1 MAFKRGVKMK
11 INTNLSSLIVQS
23 SLKTSTNGLNQAIE
37 RMTTGFK
44 INHAKDNAANY
55 SISTKLSSK
64 ISGYQIAEDNALMG
78 LDMVQTAS
86 SSLET
91 MSNLTSRL
99 RSLATQAQNGT
110 YGYKSIDAINSEAR
124 SIVQDLNRIKQ
135 TTEYNGINLLSSSG
149 ESVASSGQFIEEII
163 RRDTSG
169 MTTLASV
176 DETTSLTSG
185 TYSISTAD
193 ELSKLAAMTN
203 NGLIGE
209 NTEFV
214 LANDI
219 DLSAYST
226 GEGWTP
232 IGIYDVI
239 NGSTTYFRATF
250 DGNGFVISNL
260 YINRLNDY
268 DQGLFGR
275 VDGAEIKNIG
285 LENVDVTGMDYV
297 GGLIGLSD
305 GLTITN
311 SCVTGSISGEFSQV
325 GGLVGYNGNA
335 EITILN
341 SCVTGRVTG
350 DEFVGGLIGSAY
362 AGVSITN
369 SYTTGSVS
377 GNGRYVAGLVGEHY
391 GIDKLTITNSYAA
404 GSMKGYCYVG
414 GLVGGS
420 SELTITNSY
429 ATGSVTG
436 NDFCIGGLVG
446 QGYGSITNSYATGS
460 VTGNSDVGG
469 LMGYSDGVVLDN
481 AYYTDTTG
489 QTNGIGAGILDSGT
503 AQLVT
508 MDGLHE
514 LISQGILL
522 DYRAKT
528 VDKSSSKTYSLQIG
542 INSDSSSQ
550 ISFELS
556 GIDISALDGLVL
568 EEANAL
574 SIIDEVLKSI
584 NAEQTKLGALENR
597 LESALEQI
605 GVAYDN
611 LVSTQSTIRDA
622 DIAEE
627 SSAYIRNQILQQAA
641 ATLMST
647 ANQTPAIALQL
658 L

>member
-1 MAFKRGVKMK
+1 MK
-11 INTNLSSLIVQS
+11 INTNLSSIIVQS

-64 ISGYQIAEDNALMG
+64 ISGYQIAEDKALMG
-78 LDMVQTAS
+78 LDLVQTAS

-124 SIVQDLNRIKQ
+124 SIVQELNRIKQ

-185 TYSISTAD
+185 TYSISSAE
-193 ELSKLAAMTN
+193 ELAKLAAMTD

-219 DLSAYST
+219 DLSVYST

-232 IGIYDVI
+232 IG
-239 NGSTTYFRATF
+239 SPSKKFTATF
-250 DGNGFVISNL
+250 DGNGHVVSNL
-260 YINRLNDY
+260 YIYRPNDNN
-268 DQGLFGR
+268 QGLFGWASNA
-275 VDGAEIKNIG
+275 DIKNVG
-285 LENVDVTGMDYV
+285 LENVDVTGDC
-297 GGLIGLSD
+297 
-305 GLTITN
+305 N
-311 SCVTGSISGEFSQV
+311 V
-325 GGLVGYNGNA
+325 GGLVGNGS
-335 EITILN
+335 N
-341 SCVTGRVTG
+341 SIISNCYATG
-350 DEFVGGLIGSAY
+350 DVVGGGW
-362 AGVSITN
+362 
-369 SYTTGSVS
+369 
-377 GNGRYVAGLVGEHY
+377 
-391 GIDKLTITNSYAA
+391 
-404 GSMKGYCYVG
+404 VG
-414 GLVGGS
+414 GLVGEGS
-420 SELTITNSY
+420 SSTISNCY

-436 NDFCIGGLVG
+436 TRTYSNVGGLVG
-446 QGYGSITNSYATGS
+446 YGQNRIIISSSYSTGS
-460 VTGNSDVGG
+460 VTGNNNVGG
-469 LMGYSDGVVLDN
+469 LLGWSNYGTINNSYSTGTVTGNANVGGLLGYGGVTLDN

-489 QTNGIGAGILDSGT
+489 QTNGIGSGTPSSGT

-514 LISQGILL
+514 LISQGILP
-522 DYRAKT
+522 DYKSKT
-528 VDKSSSKTYSLQIG
+528 VDKGSSKTYSLQIG

-556 GIDISALDGLVL
+556 GIDISALDGLDL

-574 SIIDEVLKSI
+574 STIDEVLKSI

-605 GVAYDN
+605 GVSYDN

-641 ATLMST
+641 ATLMTT

>member
-1 MAFKRGVKMK
+1 MK
-11 INTNLSSLIVQS
+11 INTNLSSIIVQS

-78 LDMVQTAS
+78 LDLVQTAS

-124 SIVQDLNRIKQ
+124 SIVQELNRIKQ

-185 TYSISTAD
+185 TYSISTAE
-193 ELSKLAAMTN
+193 ELAKLATMTN
-203 NGLIGE
+203 NGLIGA

-214 LANDI
+214 LVNDI

-232 IGIYDVI
+232 IGTP
-239 NGSTTYFRATF
+239 SKKFTATF
-250 DGNGFVISNL
+250 DGNGHLVSNL
-260 YINRLNDY
+260 YIYRSNDNN
-268 DQGLFGR
+268 QGLFGWLLSA
-275 VDGAEIKNIG
+275 DIKNVG
-285 LENVDVTGMDYV
+285 LENVDVTGYC
-297 GGLIGLSD
+297 
-305 GLTITN
+305 N
-311 SCVTGSISGEFSQV
+311 V
-325 GGLVGYNGNA
+325 GGLVGNGS
-335 EITILN
+335 N
-341 SCVTGRVTG
+341 SFISNCYATG
-350 DEFVGGLIGSAY
+350 DVVGGGW
-362 AGVSITN
+362 
-369 SYTTGSVS
+369 
-377 GNGRYVAGLVGEHY
+377 
-391 GIDKLTITNSYAA
+391 
-404 GSMKGYCYVG
+404 VG
-414 GLVGGS
+414 GLVGEGS
-420 SELTITNSY
+420 SSTISNCY

-436 NDFCIGGLVG
+436 TMTNSYVGGLVG
-446 QGYGSITNSYATGS
+446 YGQNRIIISNSYSTSS
-460 VTGNSDVGG
+460 VTGNKNVGG
-469 LMGYSDGVVLDN
+469 LLGWSSNYGTINNSYSTGTVTGNANVGGLLGYGGVTLDN
-481 AYYTDTTG
+481 AYYTDTTS
-489 QTNGIGAGILDSGT
+489 QTNGIGSGTPSSGT

-514 LISQGILL
+514 LISQGILP
-522 DYRAKT
+522 DYKSKT
-528 VDKSSSKTYSLQIG
+528 VDKGSSKTYSLQIG

-556 GIDISALDGLVL
+556 GIDISVLDSLDL
-568 EEANAL
+568 TDINSL
-574 SIIDEVLKSI
+574 STIDNVLKNI
-584 NAEQTKLGALENR
+584 NEQQTKLGAVENR

-605 GVAYDN
+605 GVSYDN

-641 ATLMST
+641 ATLMTT

>member
-1 MAFKRGVKMK
+1 MK
-11 INTNLSSLIVQS
+11 INTNLSSIIVQS

-78 LDMVQTAS
+78 LDLVQTAS

-110 YGYKSIDAINSEAR
+110 YGYKSIDVINSEAR
-124 SIVQDLNRIKQ
+124 SIVQELNRIKQ

-185 TYSISTAD
+185 TYSISTAE
-193 ELSKLAAMTN
+193 ELAKLATMTN
-203 NGLIGE
+203 NGLIGA

-214 LANDI
+214 LVNDI

-232 IGIYDVI
+232 IGTP
-239 NGSTTYFRATF
+239 SKKFTATF
-250 DGNGFVISNL
+250 DGNGHLVSNL
-260 YINRLNDY
+260 YIYRPNDNN
-268 DQGLFGR
+268 QGLFGWLLSA
-275 VDGAEIKNIG
+275 DIKNVG
-285 LENVDVTGMDYV
+285 LENVDVTGYC
-297 GGLIGLSD
+297 
-305 GLTITN
+305 N
-311 SCVTGSISGEFSQV
+311 V
-325 GGLVGYNGNA
+325 GGLVGNGS
-335 EITILN
+335 N
-341 SCVTGRVTG
+341 SFISNCYATG
-350 DEFVGGLIGSAY
+350 DVVGGGW
-362 AGVSITN
+362 
-369 SYTTGSVS
+369 
-377 GNGRYVAGLVGEHY
+377 
-391 GIDKLTITNSYAA
+391 
-404 GSMKGYCYVG
+404 VG
-414 GLVGGS
+414 GLVGEGS
-420 SELTITNSY
+420 SSTISNCY

-436 NDFCIGGLVG
+436 TMTNSYVGGLVG
-446 QGYGSITNSYATGS
+446 YGQNRIIISNSYSTSS
-460 VTGNSDVGG
+460 VTGNKNVGG
-469 LMGYSDGVVLDN
+469 LLGWSSNYGTINNSYSTGTVTGNANVGGLLGYGGVPLDN

-489 QTNGIGAGILDSGT
+489 QTNGIGSGTPSSGT

-514 LISQGILL
+514 LISQGILP
-522 DYRAKT
+522 DYKSKT
-528 VDKSSSKTYSLQIG
+528 VDKGSSKTYSLQIG

-556 GIDISALDGLVL
+556 GIDISVLDSLDL
-568 EEANAL
+568 TDINSL
-574 SIIDEVLKSI
+574 STIDNVLKNI
-584 NAEQTKLGALENR
+584 NEQQTKLGAVENR

-641 ATLMST
+641 ATLMTT

>member
-1 MAFKRGVKMK
+1 MK
-11 INTNLSSLIVQS
+11 INTNLSSIIVQS

-78 LDMVQTAS
+78 LNLVQTAS

-110 YGYKSIDAINSEAR
+110 YGYKSIDVINSEAR
-124 SIVQDLNRIKQ
+124 SIVQELNRIKQ

-185 TYSISTAD
+185 TYSISSAE
-193 ELSKLAAMTN
+193 ELAKLAAMTD

-219 DLSAYST
+219 DLSVYST

-232 IGIYDVI
+232 IG
-239 NGSTTYFRATF
+239 SPSKKFTATF
-250 DGNGFVISNL
+250 DGNGHVVSNL
-260 YINRLNDY
+260 YIYRPNDNN
-268 DQGLFGR
+268 QGLFGWASNA
-275 VDGAEIKNIG
+275 DIKNVG
-285 LENVDVTGMDYV
+285 LENVDVTGDC
-297 GGLIGLSD
+297 
-305 GLTITN
+305 N
-311 SCVTGSISGEFSQV
+311 V
-325 GGLVGYNGNA
+325 GGLVGNGS
-335 EITILN
+335 N
-341 SCVTGRVTG
+341 SIISNCYATG
-350 DEFVGGLIGSAY
+350 DVVGGGW
-362 AGVSITN
+362 
-369 SYTTGSVS
+369 
-377 GNGRYVAGLVGEHY
+377 
-391 GIDKLTITNSYAA
+391 
-404 GSMKGYCYVG
+404 VG
-414 GLVGGS
+414 GLVGEGS
-420 SELTITNSY
+420 SSTISNCY

-436 NDFCIGGLVG
+436 TRTYSNVGGLVG
-446 QGYGSITNSYATGS
+446 YGQNRIIISSSYSTGS
-460 VTGNSDVGG
+460 VTGNNNVGG
-469 LMGYSDGVVLDN
+469 LLGWSNYGTINNSYSTGTVTGNANVGGLLGYGGVTLDN

-489 QTNGIGAGILDSGT
+489 QTNGIGSGTPSSGT

-514 LISQGILL
+514 LISQGILP
-522 DYRAKT
+522 DYKSKT
-528 VDKSSSKTYSLQIG
+528 VDKGSSKTYSLQIG

-556 GIDISALDGLVL
+556 GIDISALDGLDL

-574 SIIDEVLKSI
+574 STIDEVLKSI

-605 GVAYDN
+605 GVSYDN

-641 ATLMST
+641 ATLMTT

>member
-1 MAFKRGVKMK
+1 MK
-11 INTNLSSLIVQS
+11 INTNLSSIIVQS

-78 LDMVQTAS
+78 LDLVQTAS

-124 SIVQDLNRIKQ
+124 SIVQELNRIKQ

-185 TYSISTAD
+185 TYSISSAE
-193 ELSKLAAMTN
+193 ELAKLAAMTD

-219 DLSAYST
+219 DLSVYST

-232 IGIYDVI
+232 IG
-239 NGSTTYFRATF
+239 SPSKKFTATF
-250 DGNGFVISNL
+250 DGNGHVVSNL
-260 YINRLNDY
+260 YIYRPNDNN
-268 DQGLFGR
+268 QGLFEWASNA
-275 VDGAEIKNIG
+275 DIKNVG
-285 LENVDVTGMDYV
+285 LENVDVTGDC
-297 GGLIGLSD
+297 
-305 GLTITN
+305 N
-311 SCVTGSISGEFSQV
+311 V
-325 GGLVGYNGNA
+325 GGLVGNGS
-335 EITILN
+335 N
-341 SCVTGRVTG
+341 SIISNCYATG
-350 DEFVGGLIGSAY
+350 DVVGGGW
-362 AGVSITN
+362 
-369 SYTTGSVS
+369 
-377 GNGRYVAGLVGEHY
+377 
-391 GIDKLTITNSYAA
+391 
-404 GSMKGYCYVG
+404 VG
-414 GLVGGS
+414 GLVGEGS
-420 SELTITNSY
+420 SSTISNCY

-436 NDFCIGGLVG
+436 TRTYSNVGGLVG
-446 QGYGSITNSYATGS
+446 YGQNRIIISSSYSTGS
-460 VTGNSDVGG
+460 VTGNNNVGG
-469 LMGYSDGVVLDN
+469 LLGWSNYGTINNSYSTGTVTGNANVGGLLGYGGVTLDN

-489 QTNGIGAGILDSGT
+489 QTNGIGSGTPSSGT

-514 LISQGILL
+514 LISQGILP
-522 DYRAKT
+522 D
-528 VDKSSSKTYSLQIG
+528 
-542 INSDSSSQ
+542 
-550 ISFELS
+550 
-556 GIDISALDGLVL
+556 
-568 EEANAL
+568 
-574 SIIDEVLKSI
+574 
-584 NAEQTKLGALENR
+584 
-597 LESALEQI
+597 
-605 GVAYDN
+605 
-611 LVSTQSTIRDA
+611 
-622 DIAEE
+622 
-627 SSAYIRNQILQQAA
+627 
-641 ATLMST
+641 
-647 ANQTPAIALQL
+647 
-658 L
+658 

>member
-1 MAFKRGVKMK
+1 MK
-11 INTNLSSLIVQS
+11 INTNLSSIIVQS

-78 LDMVQTAS
+78 LDLVQTAS

-124 SIVQDLNRIKQ
+124 SIVQELNRIKQ

-185 TYSISTAD
+185 TYSISSAE
-193 ELSKLAAMTN
+193 ELAKLAAMTD

-219 DLSAYST
+219 DLSVYST

-232 IGIYDVI
+232 IG
-239 NGSTTYFRATF
+239 SPSKKFTATF
-250 DGNGFVISNL
+250 DGNGHVVSNL
-260 YINRLNDY
+260 YIYRPNDNN
-268 DQGLFGR
+268 QGLFGWAINA
-275 VDGAEIKNIG
+275 DIKNVG
-285 LENVDVTGMDYV
+285 LENVDVTGDC
-297 GGLIGLSD
+297 
-305 GLTITN
+305 N
-311 SCVTGSISGEFSQV
+311 V
-325 GGLVGYNGNA
+325 GGLVGNGS
-335 EITILN
+335 N
-341 SCVTGRVTG
+341 SIISNCYATG
-350 DEFVGGLIGSAY
+350 DVVGGGW
-362 AGVSITN
+362 
-369 SYTTGSVS
+369 
-377 GNGRYVAGLVGEHY
+377 
-391 GIDKLTITNSYAA
+391 
-404 GSMKGYCYVG
+404 VG
-414 GLVGGS
+414 GLVGEGS
-420 SELTITNSY
+420 SSTISNCY

-436 NDFCIGGLVG
+436 TRTYSNVGGLVG
-446 QGYGSITNSYATGS
+446 YGQNRIIISSSYSTGS
-460 VTGNSDVGG
+460 VTGNNNVGG
-469 LMGYSDGVVLDN
+469 LLGWSNYGTINNSYSTGTVTGNANVGGLLGYGGVTLDN

-489 QTNGIGAGILDSGT
+489 QTNGIGSGTPSSGT

-514 LISQGILL
+514 LISQGILP
-522 DYRAKT
+522 DYKSKT
-528 VDKSSSKTYSLQIG
+528 VDKGSSKTYSLQIG

-556 GIDISALDGLVL
+556 GIDISALDGLDL

-574 SIIDEVLKSI
+574 STIDEVLKSI

-605 GVAYDN
+605 GVSYDN

-641 ATLMST
+641 ATLMTT

>member
-1 MAFKRGVKMK
+1 MK
-11 INTNLSSLIVQS
+11 INTNLSSIIVQS

-78 LDMVQTAS
+78 LDLVQTAS

-124 SIVQDLNRIKQ
+124 SIVQELNRIKQ

-185 TYSISTAD
+185 TYSISSAE
-193 ELSKLAAMTN
+193 ELAKLAAMTD

-219 DLSAYST
+219 DLSVYST

-232 IGIYDVI
+232 IG
-239 NGSTTYFRATF
+239 SPSKKFTATF
-250 DGNGFVISNL
+250 DGNGHVVSNL
-260 YINRLNDY
+260 YIYRPNDNN
-268 DQGLFGR
+268 QGLFGWASNA
-275 VDGAEIKNIG
+275 DIKNVG
-285 LENVDVTGMDYV
+285 LENVDVV
-297 GGLIGLSD
+297 GGGW
-305 GLTITN
+305 
-311 SCVTGSISGEFSQV
+311 V
-325 GGLVGYNGNA
+325 GGLVG
-335 EITILN
+335 E
-341 SCVTGRVTG
+341 
-350 DEFVGGLIGSAY
+350 
-362 AGVSITN
+362 
-369 SYTTGSVS
+369 
-377 GNGRYVAGLVGEHY
+377 
-391 GIDKLTITNSYAA
+391 
-404 GSMKGYCYVG
+404 
-414 GLVGGS
+414 GS
-420 SELTITNSY
+420 SSTISNCY

-436 NDFCIGGLVG
+436 TRTYSYVGGLVG
-446 QGYGSITNSYATGS
+446 YGQNRIIISSSYSTGS
-460 VTGNSDVGG
+460 VTGNNNVGG
-469 LMGYSDGVVLDN
+469 LLGWSNYGTINNSYSTGTVTGNANVGGLLGYGGVTLDN

-489 QTNGIGAGILDSGT
+489 QTNGIGSGTPSSGT

-514 LISQGILL
+514 LISQGILP
-522 DYRAKT
+522 DYKSKT
-528 VDKSSSKTYSLQIG
+528 VDKGSSKTYSLQIG

-556 GIDISALDGLVL
+556 GIDISALDGLDL

-574 SIIDEVLKSI
+574 STIDEVLKSI

-605 GVAYDN
+605 GVSYDN

-641 ATLMST
+641 ATLMTT

>member
-1 MAFKRGVKMK
+1 MK
-11 INTNLSSLIVQS
+11 INTNLSSIIVQS

-78 LDMVQTAS
+78 LDLVQTAS

-124 SIVQDLNRIKQ
+124 SIVQELNRIKQ

-185 TYSISTAD
+185 TYSISSAE
-193 ELSKLAAMTN
+193 ELAKLAAMTD

-219 DLSAYST
+219 DLSVYST

-232 IGIYDVI
+232 IG
-239 NGSTTYFRATF
+239 SPSKKFTATF
-250 DGNGFVISNL
+250 DGNGHVVSNL
-260 YINRLNDY
+260 YIYRPNDNN
-268 DQGLFGR
+268 QGLFGWASNA
-275 VDGAEIKNIG
+275 DIKNVG
-285 LENVDVTGMDYV
+285 LENVDVTGDC
-297 GGLIGLSD
+297 
-305 GLTITN
+305 N
-311 SCVTGSISGEFSQV
+311 V
-325 GGLVGYNGNA
+325 GGLVGNGS
-335 EITILN
+335 N
-341 SCVTGRVTG
+341 SIISNCYATG
-350 DEFVGGLIGSAY
+350 DVVGGGW
-362 AGVSITN
+362 
-369 SYTTGSVS
+369 
-377 GNGRYVAGLVGEHY
+377 
-391 GIDKLTITNSYAA
+391 
-404 GSMKGYCYVG
+404 VG
-414 GLVGGS
+414 GLVGEGS
-420 SELTITNSY
+420 SSTISNCY

-436 NDFCIGGLVG
+436 TRTYSYVGGLVG
-446 QGYGSITNSYATGS
+446 YGQNRIIISSSYSTGS
-460 VTGNSDVGG
+460 VTGNNNVGG
-469 LMGYSDGVVLDN
+469 LLGWSNYGTINNSYSTGTVTGNAHVGGLLGYGGVTLDN

-489 QTNGIGAGILDSGT
+489 QTNGIGSGTPSSGT

-514 LISQGILL
+514 LISQGILP
-522 DYRAKT
+522 DYKSKT
-528 VDKSSSKTYSLQIG
+528 VDKGSSKTYSLQIG

-556 GIDISALDGLVL
+556 GIDISALDGLDL

-574 SIIDEVLKSI
+574 STIDEVLKSI

-605 GVAYDN
+605 GVSYDN

-641 ATLMST
+641 ATLMTT

>member
-1 MAFKRGVKMK
+1 M
-11 INTNLSSLIVQS
+11 
-23 SLKTSTNGLNQAIE
+23 
-37 RMTTGFK
+37 
-44 INHAKDNAANY
+44 
-55 SISTKLSSK
+55 
-64 ISGYQIAEDNALMG
+64 
-78 LDMVQTAS
+78 
-86 SSLET
+86 
-91 MSNLTSRL
+91 
-99 RSLATQAQNGT
+99 
-110 YGYKSIDAINSEAR
+110 
-124 SIVQDLNRIKQ
+124 NRIKQ

-149 ESVASSGQFIEEII
+149 ESVASSGQFIEEIT

-176 DETTSLTSG
+176 DESISLTSG
-185 TYSISTAD
+185 THSISTAD
-193 ELSKLAAMTN
+193 ELSKLATMTN

-232 IGIYDVI
+232 IG
-239 NGSTTYFRATF
+239 SPSKSFTATF
-250 DGNGFVISNL
+250 DGNGHVISKL
-260 YINRLNDY
+260 YINRPSSGSAL
-268 DQGLFGR
+268 GLFGQ
-275 VDGAEIKNIG
+275 VDSAEIKNIG
-285 LENVDVTGMDYV
+285 LENVSVTGRELFI
-297 GGLIGLSD
+297 GGLLGL
-305 GLTITN
+305 GLNDTMITN
-311 SCVTGSISGEFSQV
+311 CYVTGSV
-325 GGLVGYNGNA
+325 NGG
-335 EITILN
+335 
-341 SCVTGRVTG
+341 
-350 DEFVGGLIGSAY
+350 
-362 AGVSITN
+362 
-369 SYTTGSVS
+369 SYT
-377 GNGRYVAGLVGEHY
+377 
-391 GIDKLTITNSYAA
+391 
-404 GSMKGYCYVG
+404 G
-414 GLVGGS
+414 GMAGGS
-420 SELTITNSY
+420 DGTIINSY
-429 ATGSVTG
+429 ATGSVIG
-436 NDFCIGGLVG
+436 SSYVGGLLGLGVK
-446 QGYGSITNSYATGS
+446 GSVINSYATGR
-460 VTGNSDVGG
+460 VTGNDDVGG
-469 LMGYSDGVVLDN
+469 LLGFATGTTLDN

-489 QTNGIGAGILDSGT
+489 QTNGLGLGVHYGT

-528 VDKSSSKTYSLQIG
+528 EDKSSSKAYILQIG

-556 GIDISALDGLVL
+556 GIDISALDGLDL

-574 SIIDEVLKSI
+574 STIDEVLKSI

-605 GVAYDN
+605 GVSYDN

-627 SSAYIRNQILQQAA
+627 SSAYIRNQILQQAS
-641 ATLMST
+641 ATLLAT

>member
-1 MAFKRGVKMK
+1 MK
-11 INTNLSSLIVQS
+11 INTNLSSIIVQS

-78 LDMVQTAS
+78 LDLVQTAS

-124 SIVQDLNRIKQ
+124 SIVQELNRIKQ

-185 TYSISTAD
+185 TYSISTAE
-193 ELSKLAAMTN
+193 ELAKLATMTN
-203 NGLIGE
+203 NGLIGA

-214 LANDI
+214 LVNDI

-232 IGIYDVI
+232 IGTP
-239 NGSTTYFRATF
+239 SKKFTATF
-250 DGNGFVISNL
+250 DGNGHLVSNL
-260 YINRLNDY
+260 YIYRPNDNN
-268 DQGLFGR
+268 QGLFGWLLSA
-275 VDGAEIKNIG
+275 DIKNVG
-285 LENVDVTGMDYV
+285 LENVDVTGYC
-297 GGLIGLSD
+297 
-305 GLTITN
+305 N
-311 SCVTGSISGEFSQV
+311 V
-325 GGLVGYNGNA
+325 GGLVGNGS
-335 EITILN
+335 N
-341 SCVTGRVTG
+341 SFISNCYATG
-350 DEFVGGLIGSAY
+350 DVVGGGW
-362 AGVSITN
+362 
-369 SYTTGSVS
+369 
-377 GNGRYVAGLVGEHY
+377 
-391 GIDKLTITNSYAA
+391 
-404 GSMKGYCYVG
+404 VG
-414 GLVGGS
+414 GLVGEGS
-420 SELTITNSY
+420 SSTISNCY

-436 NDFCIGGLVG
+436 TMTNSYVGGLVG
-446 QGYGSITNSYATGS
+446 YGQNRIIISNSYSTSS
-460 VTGNSDVGG
+460 VTGNKNVGG
-469 LMGYSDGVVLDN
+469 LLGWSSNYGTINNSYSTGTVTGNANVGGLLGYGGVPLDN

-489 QTNGIGAGILDSGT
+489 QTNGIGSGTPSSGT

-514 LISQGILL
+514 LISQGILP
-522 DYRAKT
+522 DYKSKT
-528 VDKSSSKTYSLQIG
+528 VDKGSSKTYSLQIG

-556 GIDISALDGLVL
+556 GIDISVLDSLDL
-568 EEANAL
+568 TDINSL
-574 SIIDEVLKSI
+574 STIDNVLKNI
-584 NAEQTKLGALENR
+584 NEQQTKLGAVENR

-641 ATLMST
+641 ATLMTT

>member
-1 MAFKRGVKMK
+1 MK
-11 INTNLSSLIVQS
+11 INTNLSSIIVQS

-78 LDMVQTAS
+78 LDLVQTAS

-124 SIVQDLNRIKQ
+124 SIVQELNRIKQ

-185 TYSISTAD
+185 TYSISSAE
-193 ELSKLAAMTN
+193 ELAKLAAMTD
-203 NGLIGE
+203 NGLIGV

-219 DLSAYST
+219 DLSVYST

-232 IGIYDVI
+232 IG
-239 NGSTTYFRATF
+239 SPSKKFTATF
-250 DGNGFVISNL
+250 DGNGHVVSNL
-260 YINRLNDY
+260 YIYRPNDNN
-268 DQGLFGR
+268 QGLFEWASNA
-275 VDGAEIKNIG
+275 DIKNVG
-285 LENVDVTGMDYV
+285 LENVDVTGDC
-297 GGLIGLSD
+297 
-305 GLTITN
+305 N
-311 SCVTGSISGEFSQV
+311 V
-325 GGLVGYNGNA
+325 GGLVGNGS
-335 EITILN
+335 N
-341 SCVTGRVTG
+341 SIISNCYATG
-350 DEFVGGLIGSAY
+350 DVVGGGW
-362 AGVSITN
+362 
-369 SYTTGSVS
+369 
-377 GNGRYVAGLVGEHY
+377 
-391 GIDKLTITNSYAA
+391 
-404 GSMKGYCYVG
+404 VG
-414 GLVGGS
+414 GLVGEGS
-420 SELTITNSY
+420 SSTISNCY

-436 NDFCIGGLVG
+436 TRTYSNVGGLVG
-446 QGYGSITNSYATGS
+446 YGQNRIIISSSYSTGS
-460 VTGNSDVGG
+460 VTGNNNVGG
-469 LMGYSDGVVLDN
+469 LLGWSNYGTINNSYSTGTVTGNANVGGLLGYGGVTLDN
-481 AYYTDTTG
+481 AYYTDTTS
-489 QTNGIGAGILDSGT
+489 QTNGIGSGTPSSGT

-514 LISQGILL
+514 LISQGILP
-522 DYRAKT
+522 DYKSKT
-528 VDKSSSKTYSLQIG
+528 VDKGSSKTYSLQIG

-556 GIDISALDGLVL
+556 GIDISALDGLDL

-574 SIIDEVLKSI
+574 STIDEVLKSI
-584 NAEQTKLGALENR
+584 NAEQTKPGALENR

-605 GVAYDN
+605 GVSYDN

-641 ATLMST
+641 ATLMTT

>member
-1 MAFKRGVKMK
+1 MK
-11 INTNLSSLIVQS
+11 INTNLSSIIVQS

-78 LDMVQTAS
+78 LDLVQTAS

-124 SIVQDLNRIKQ
+124 SIVQELNRIKQ

-185 TYSISTAD
+185 TYSISSAE
-193 ELSKLAAMTN
+193 ELAKLAAMTD

-219 DLSAYST
+219 DLSVYST

-232 IGIYDVI
+232 IG
-239 NGSTTYFRATF
+239 SPSKKFTATF
-250 DGNGFVISNL
+250 DGNGHVVSNL
-260 YINRLNDY
+260 YIYRPNDNN
-268 DQGLFGR
+268 QGLFGWASNA
-275 VDGAEIKNIG
+275 DIKNVG
-285 LENVDVTGMDYV
+285 LENVDVTGDC
-297 GGLIGLSD
+297 
-305 GLTITN
+305 N
-311 SCVTGSISGEFSQV
+311 V
-325 GGLVGYNGNA
+325 GGLVGNGS
-335 EITILN
+335 N
-341 SCVTGRVTG
+341 SIISNCYATG
-350 DEFVGGLIGSAY
+350 DVVGGGW
-362 AGVSITN
+362 
-369 SYTTGSVS
+369 
-377 GNGRYVAGLVGEHY
+377 
-391 GIDKLTITNSYAA
+391 
-404 GSMKGYCYVG
+404 VG
-414 GLVGGS
+414 GLVGEGS
-420 SELTITNSY
+420 SSTISNCY

-436 NDFCIGGLVG
+436 TRTYSNVGGLVG
-446 QGYGSITNSYATGS
+446 YGQNRIIISSSYSTGS
-460 VTGNSDVGG
+460 VTGNNNVGG
-469 LMGYSDGVVLDN
+469 LLGWSNYGTINNSYSTGTVTGNANVGGLLGYGGVTLDN

-489 QTNGIGAGILDSGT
+489 QTNGIGSGTPSSGT

-514 LISQGILL
+514 LISQGILP
-522 DYRAKT
+522 DYKSKT
-528 VDKSSSKTYSLQIG
+528 VDKGSSKTYSLQIG

-556 GIDISALDGLVL
+556 GIDISALDGLDL

-574 SIIDEVLKSI
+574 STIDEVLKSI

-605 GVAYDN
+605 GVSYDN

-641 ATLMST
+641 ATLMTT

>member
-1 MAFKRGVKMK
+1 MK
-11 INTNLSSLIVQS
+11 INTNLSSIIVQS
-23 SLKTSTNGLNQAIE
+23 SLKTSTNGLNQALE

-78 LDMVQTAS
+78 LDLVQTAS

-124 SIVQDLNRIKQ
+124 SIVQELNRIKQ

-185 TYSISTAD
+185 TYSISSAE
-193 ELSKLAAMTN
+193 ELAKLAAMTD

-219 DLSAYST
+219 DLSVYST

-232 IGIYDVI
+232 IG
-239 NGSTTYFRATF
+239 SPSKKFTATF
-250 DGNGFVISNL
+250 DGNGHVVSNL
-260 YINRLNDY
+260 YIYRPNDNN
-268 DQGLFGR
+268 QGLFGWASNA
-275 VDGAEIKNIG
+275 DIKNVG
-285 LENVDVTGMDYV
+285 LENVDVTGDC
-297 GGLIGLSD
+297 
-305 GLTITN
+305 N
-311 SCVTGSISGEFSQV
+311 V
-325 GGLVGYNGNA
+325 GGLVGNGS
-335 EITILN
+335 N
-341 SCVTGRVTG
+341 SIISNCYATG
-350 DEFVGGLIGSAY
+350 DVVGGGW
-362 AGVSITN
+362 
-369 SYTTGSVS
+369 
-377 GNGRYVAGLVGEHY
+377 
-391 GIDKLTITNSYAA
+391 
-404 GSMKGYCYVG
+404 VG
-414 GLVGGS
+414 GLVGEGS
-420 SELTITNSY
+420 SSTISNCY

-436 NDFCIGGLVG
+436 TRTYSYVGGLVG
-446 QGYGSITNSYATGS
+446 YGQNRIIISSSYSTGS
-460 VTGNSDVGG
+460 VTGNNNVGG
-469 LMGYSDGVVLDN
+469 LLGWSNYGTINNSYSTGTVTGNANVGGLLGYGGVTLDN

-489 QTNGIGAGILDSGT
+489 QTNGIGSGTPSSGT

-514 LISQGILL
+514 LISQGILP
-522 DYRAKT
+522 DYKSKT
-528 VDKSSSKTYSLQIG
+528 VDKGSSKTYSLQIG

-556 GIDISALDGLVL
+556 GIDISALDGLDL

-574 SIIDEVLKSI
+574 STIDEVLKSI

-605 GVAYDN
+605 GVSYDN

-641 ATLMST
+641 ATLMTT

>member
-1 MAFKRGVKMK
+1 MK
-11 INTNLSSLIVQS
+11 INTNLSSIIVQS

-78 LDMVQTAS
+78 LDLVQTAS

-124 SIVQDLNRIKQ
+124 SIVQELNRIKQ

-185 TYSISTAD
+185 TYSISSAE
-193 ELSKLAAMTN
+193 ELAKLAAMTD

-219 DLSAYST
+219 DLSVYST

-232 IGIYDVI
+232 IG
-239 NGSTTYFRATF
+239 SPSKKFTATF
-250 DGNGFVISNL
+250 DGNGHVVSNL
-260 YINRLNDY
+260 YIYRPNDNN
-268 DQGLFGR
+268 QGLFGWASNA
-275 VDGAEIKNIG
+275 DIKNVG
-285 LENVDVTGMDYV
+285 LENVDVTGDC
-297 GGLIGLSD
+297 
-305 GLTITN
+305 N
-311 SCVTGSISGEFSQV
+311 V
-325 GGLVGYNGNA
+325 GGLVGNGS
-335 EITILN
+335 N
-341 SCVTGRVTG
+341 SIISNCYATG
-350 DEFVGGLIGSAY
+350 DVVGGGW
-362 AGVSITN
+362 
-369 SYTTGSVS
+369 
-377 GNGRYVAGLVGEHY
+377 
-391 GIDKLTITNSYAA
+391 
-404 GSMKGYCYVG
+404 VG
-414 GLVGGS
+414 GLVGEGS
-420 SELTITNSY
+420 SSTISNCY

-436 NDFCIGGLVG
+436 TRTYSYVGGLVG
-446 QGYGSITNSYATGS
+446 YGQNRIIISSSYSTGS
-460 VTGNSDVGG
+460 VTGNNNVGG
-469 LMGYSDGVVLDN
+469 LLGLSNYGTINNSYSTGTVTGNANVGGLLGYGGVTLDN

-489 QTNGIGAGILDSGT
+489 QTNGIGSGTPSSGT

-514 LISQGILL
+514 LISQGILP
-522 DYRAKT
+522 DYKSKT
-528 VDKSSSKTYSLQIG
+528 VDKGSSKTYSLQIG

-556 GIDISALDGLVL
+556 GIDISALDGLDL

-574 SIIDEVLKSI
+574 STIDEVLKSI

-605 GVAYDN
+605 GVSYDN

-641 ATLMST
+641 ATLMTT

>member
-1 MAFKRGVKMK
+1 MK
-11 INTNLSSLIVQS
+11 INTNLSSIIVQS

-78 LDMVQTAS
+78 LDLVQTAS

-124 SIVQDLNRIKQ
+124 SIVQELNRIKQ

-185 TYSISTAD
+185 TYSISSAE
-193 ELSKLAAMTN
+193 ELAKLAAMTD

-219 DLSAYST
+219 DLSVYST

-232 IGIYDVI
+232 IG
-239 NGSTTYFRATF
+239 SPSKKFTATF
-250 DGNGFVISNL
+250 DGNGHVVSKL
-260 YINRLNDY
+260 YIYRPNDNN
-268 DQGLFGR
+268 QGLFEWASNA
-275 VDGAEIKNIG
+275 DIKNVG
-285 LENVDVTGMDYV
+285 LENVDVTGDC
-297 GGLIGLSD
+297 
-305 GLTITN
+305 N
-311 SCVTGSISGEFSQV
+311 V
-325 GGLVGYNGNA
+325 GGLVGNGS
-335 EITILN
+335 N
-341 SCVTGRVTG
+341 SIISNCYATG
-350 DEFVGGLIGSAY
+350 DVVGGGW
-362 AGVSITN
+362 
-369 SYTTGSVS
+369 
-377 GNGRYVAGLVGEHY
+377 
-391 GIDKLTITNSYAA
+391 
-404 GSMKGYCYVG
+404 VG
-414 GLVGGS
+414 GLVGEGS
-420 SELTITNSY
+420 SSTISNCY

-436 NDFCIGGLVG
+436 TRTYSNVGGLVG
-446 QGYGSITNSYATGS
+446 YGQNRIIISSSYSTGS
-460 VTGNSDVGG
+460 VTGNNNVGG
-469 LMGYSDGVVLDN
+469 LLGWSNYGTINNSYSTGTVTGNANVGGLLGYGGVTLDN
-481 AYYTDTTG
+481 AYYTDTTS
-489 QTNGIGAGILDSGT
+489 QTNGIGSGTPSSGT

-514 LISQGILL
+514 LISQGILP
-522 DYRAKT
+522 DYKSKT
-528 VDKSSSKTYSLQIG
+528 VDKGSSKTYSLQIG

-556 GIDISALDGLVL
+556 GIDISALDGLDL

-574 SIIDEVLKSI
+574 STIDEVLKSI

-605 GVAYDN
+605 GVSYDN

-641 ATLMST
+641 ATLMTT

>member
-1 MAFKRGVKMK
+1 MK
-11 INTNLSSLIVQS
+11 INTNLSSIIVQS

-78 LDMVQTAS
+78 LDLVQTAS

-110 YGYKSIDAINSEAR
+110 YGYKSIDVINSEAR
-124 SIVQDLNRIKQ
+124 SIVQELNRIKQ

-185 TYSISTAD
+185 TYSISTAE
-193 ELSKLAAMTN
+193 ELAKLATMTN
-203 NGLIGE
+203 NGLIGA

-214 LANDI
+214 LVNDI

-232 IGIYDVI
+232 IGTP
-239 NGSTTYFRATF
+239 SKKFTATF
-250 DGNGFVISNL
+250 DGNGHLVSNL
-260 YINRLNDY
+260 YIYRSNDNN
-268 DQGLFGR
+268 QGLFGWLLSA
-275 VDGAEIKNIG
+275 DIKNVG
-285 LENVDVTGMDYV
+285 LENVDVTGYC
-297 GGLIGLSD
+297 
-305 GLTITN
+305 N
-311 SCVTGSISGEFSQV
+311 V
-325 GGLVGYNGNA
+325 GGLVGNGS
-335 EITILN
+335 N
-341 SCVTGRVTG
+341 SFISNCYATG
-350 DEFVGGLIGSAY
+350 DVVGGGW
-362 AGVSITN
+362 
-369 SYTTGSVS
+369 
-377 GNGRYVAGLVGEHY
+377 
-391 GIDKLTITNSYAA
+391 
-404 GSMKGYCYVG
+404 VG
-414 GLVGGS
+414 GLVGEGS
-420 SELTITNSY
+420 SSTISNCY

-436 NDFCIGGLVG
+436 TMTNSYVGGLVG
-446 QGYGSITNSYATGS
+446 YGQNRIIISNSYSTSS
-460 VTGNSDVGG
+460 VTGNKNVGG
-469 LMGYSDGVVLDN
+469 LLGWSSNYGTINNSYSTGTVTGNANVGGLLGSGGVPLDN

-489 QTNGIGAGILDSGT
+489 QTNGIGSGTPSSGT

-514 LISQGILL
+514 LISQGILP
-522 DYRAKT
+522 DYKSKT
-528 VDKSSSKTYSLQIG
+528 VDKGSSKTYSLQIG

-556 GIDISALDGLVL
+556 GIDISVLDSLDL
-568 EEANAL
+568 TDINSL
-574 SIIDEVLKSI
+574 STIDNVLKNI
-584 NAEQTKLGALENR
+584 NEQQTKLGAVENR

-641 ATLMST
+641 ATLMTT

>member
-1 MAFKRGVKMK
+1 MK

-78 LDMVQTAS
+78 LDLVQTAS

-124 SIVQDLNRIKQ
+124 SIVQELNRIKQ

-163 RRDTSG
+163 SRDTSG

-232 IGIYDVI
+232 IG
-239 NGSTTYFRATF
+239 SPSKSFTATF
-250 DGNGFVISNL
+250 DGNGHVISKL
-260 YINRLNDY
+260 YINRPSSGSAL
-268 DQGLFGR
+268 GLFGQ
-275 VDGAEIKNIG
+275 VDSAEIKNIG
-285 LENVDVTGMDYV
+285 LENVSVTGRELFI
-297 GGLIGLSD
+297 GGLLGL
-305 GLTITN
+305 GLNDTMITN
-311 SCVTGSISGEFSQV
+311 CYVTGSV
-325 GGLVGYNGNA
+325 NGG
-335 EITILN
+335 
-341 SCVTGRVTG
+341 
-350 DEFVGGLIGSAY
+350 
-362 AGVSITN
+362 
-369 SYTTGSVS
+369 SYT
-377 GNGRYVAGLVGEHY
+377 
-391 GIDKLTITNSYAA
+391 
-404 GSMKGYCYVG
+404 G
-414 GLVGGS
+414 GMAGGS
-420 SELTITNSY
+420 DGTIINSY

-436 NDFCIGGLVG
+436 TSYLGGLLGRSAV
-446 QGYGSITNSYATGS
+446 SITITNCYSTGNVTGSGLGQCVGGLLGQAKEATISNSYATGS
-460 VTGNSDVGG
+460 VTGRMSVGGLLGLGVKGSVINSYATGRVTGNDDVGG
-469 LMGYSDGVVLDN
+469 LLGFATGTTLDN

-489 QTNGIGAGILDSGT
+489 QTNGLGLGVHYGT

-528 VDKSSSKTYSLQIG
+528 EDKSSSKAYILQIG

-556 GIDISALDGLVL
+556 GIDISALDGLDL

-574 SIIDEVLKSI
+574 STIDEVLKSI

-605 GVAYDN
+605 GVSYDN
-611 LVSTQSTIRDA
+611 LASTQSTIRDA

-627 SSAYIRNQILQQAA
+627 SSAYIRNQILQQAS
-641 ATLMST
+641 ATLLAT

>member
-1 MAFKRGVKMK
+1 MK

-78 LDMVQTAS
+78 LDLVQTAS

-124 SIVQDLNRIKQ
+124 SIVQELNRIKQ

-185 TYSISTAD
+185 TYSISSAE
-193 ELSKLAAMTN
+193 ELAKLAAMTD

-219 DLSAYST
+219 DLSVYST

-232 IGIYDVI
+232 IG
-239 NGSTTYFRATF
+239 SPSKKFTATF
-250 DGNGFVISNL
+250 DGNGHVVSNL
-260 YINRLNDY
+260 YIYRPNDNN
-268 DQGLFGR
+268 QGLFGWASNA
-275 VDGAEIKNIG
+275 DIKNVG
-285 LENVDVTGMDYV
+285 LENVDVTGDC
-297 GGLIGLSD
+297 
-305 GLTITN
+305 N
-311 SCVTGSISGEFSQV
+311 V
-325 GGLVGYNGNA
+325 GGLVGNGS
-335 EITILN
+335 N
-341 SCVTGRVTG
+341 SIISNCYATG
-350 DEFVGGLIGSAY
+350 DVVGGGWVGGI
-362 AGVSITN
+362 
-369 SYTTGSVS
+369 
-377 GNGRYVAGLVGEHY
+377 VGE
-391 GIDKLTITNSYAA
+391 
-404 GSMKGYCYVG
+404 
-414 GLVGGS
+414 GS
-420 SELTITNSY
+420 SSTISNCY

-436 NDFCIGGLVG
+436 TRTYSNVGGLVG
-446 QGYGSITNSYATGS
+446 YGQNRIIISSSYSTGS
-460 VTGNSDVGG
+460 VTGNNNVGG
-469 LMGYSDGVVLDN
+469 LLGWSNYGTINNSYSTGTVTGNANVGGLLGYGGVTLDN

-489 QTNGIGAGILDSGT
+489 QTNGIGSGTPSSGT

-514 LISQGILL
+514 LISQGILP
-522 DYRAKT
+522 DYKSKT
-528 VDKSSSKTYSLQIG
+528 VDKGSSKTYSLQIG

-556 GIDISALDGLVL
+556 GIDISALDGLDL

-574 SIIDEVLKSI
+574 STIDEVLKSI

-605 GVAYDN
+605 GVSYDN

-641 ATLMST
+641 ATLMTT

>member
-1 MAFKRGVKMK
+1 MK

-23 SLKTSTNGLNQAIE
+23 SLKASTNGLNTAIE
-37 RMTTGFK
+37 CMTTGFK

-78 LDMVQTAS
+78 LDLVETAS

-91 MSNLTSRL
+91 MSNLTFRL

-124 SIVQDLNRIKQ
+124 SIVQELNRIKQ

-163 RRDTSG
+163 SRDTSG

-185 TYSISTAD
+185 TYSISTAE

-232 IGIYDVI
+232 IG
-239 NGSTTYFRATF
+239 SPSKSFRATF
-250 DGNGFVISNL
+250 DGNGHVVSNL
-260 YINRLNDY
+260 YIYRPNDNN
-268 DQGLFGR
+268 QGLFGR
-275 VDGAEIKNIG
+275 AWYADIKNVG
-285 LENVDVTGMDYV
+285 LENADVTGGESNV
-297 GGLIGLSD
+297 GGLMGAGVSD
-305 GLTITN
+305 IIITN
-311 SCVTGSISGEFSQV
+311 CYVIGSVTGDMYV
-325 GGLVGYNGNA
+325 GGLVGTSDRLT
-335 EITILN
+335 ITSSYVRGGI
-341 SCVTGRVTG
+341 SGRYS
-350 DEFVGGLIGSAY
+350 FVGGLIGSA
-362 AGVSITN
+362 AM
-369 SYTTGSVS
+369 S
-377 GNGRYVAGLVGEHY
+377 GA
-391 GIDKLTITNSYAA
+391 TIISNSYAA
-404 GSMKGYCYVG
+404 GSVTGGMYVG
-414 GLVGGS
+414 GLAGEGVNGRV
-420 SELTITNSY
+420 TNSY
-429 ATGSVTG
+429 ATGNV
-436 NDFCIGGLVG
+436 IGG
-446 QGYGSITNSYATGS
+446 
-460 VTGNSDVGG
+460 GNVGG
-469 LMGYSDGVVLDN
+469 LLGRVNSVKLDK

-489 QTNGIGAGILDSGT
+489 QTNGIGYGAPMSGT

-514 LISQGILL
+514 LISQGILP
-522 DYRAKT
+522 DYKSKT
-528 VDKSSSKTYSLQIG
+528 VDKSSSGAYSLQIG

-556 GIDISALDGLVL
+556 GIDISALDGLDL

-574 SIIDEVLKSI
+574 SKIDEVLKSI

-605 GVAYDN
+605 GVSYDN

>member
-1 MAFKRGVKMK
+1 MK

-78 LDMVQTAS
+78 LDLVQTAS

-124 SIVQDLNRIKQ
+124 SIVQELNRIKQ

-185 TYSISTAD
+185 TYSISSAE
-193 ELSKLAAMTN
+193 ELAKLAAMTD

-219 DLSAYST
+219 DLSVYST

-232 IGIYDVI
+232 IG
-239 NGSTTYFRATF
+239 SPSKKFTATF
-250 DGNGFVISNL
+250 DGNGHVVSNL
-260 YINRLNDY
+260 YIYRPNDNN
-268 DQGLFGR
+268 QGLFGWASNA
-275 VDGAEIKNIG
+275 DIKNVG
-285 LENVDVTGMDYV
+285 LENVDVTGDC
-297 GGLIGLSD
+297 
-305 GLTITN
+305 N
-311 SCVTGSISGEFSQV
+311 V
-325 GGLVGYNGNA
+325 GGLVGNGS
-335 EITILN
+335 N
-341 SCVTGRVTG
+341 SIISNCYATG
-350 DEFVGGLIGSAY
+350 DVVGGGW
-362 AGVSITN
+362 
-369 SYTTGSVS
+369 
-377 GNGRYVAGLVGEHY
+377 
-391 GIDKLTITNSYAA
+391 
-404 GSMKGYCYVG
+404 VG
-414 GLVGGS
+414 GLVGEGS
-420 SELTITNSY
+420 SSTISNCY

-436 NDFCIGGLVG
+436 TRTYSNVGGLVG
-446 QGYGSITNSYATGS
+446 YGQNRIIISSSYSTGS
-460 VTGNSDVGG
+460 VTGNNNVGG
-469 LMGYSDGVVLDN
+469 LLGWSNYGTINNSYSTGTVTGNANVGGLLGYGGVTLDN

-489 QTNGIGAGILDSGT
+489 QTNGIGSGTPSSGT

-514 LISQGILL
+514 LISQGILP
-522 DYRAKT
+522 DYKSKT
-528 VDKSSSKTYSLQIG
+528 VDKGSSKTYSLQIG

-556 GIDISALDGLVL
+556 GIDISALDGLDL

-574 SIIDEVLKSI
+574 STIDEVLKSI

-605 GVAYDN
+605 GVSYDN

-641 ATLMST
+641 ATLMTT

>member
-1 MAFKRGVKMK
+1 MK
-11 INTNLSSLIVQS
+11 INANLSSIIVQS

-78 LDMVQTAS
+78 LDLVQTAS

-99 RSLATQAQNGT
+99 RSLTTQAQNGT

-124 SIVQDLNRIKQ
+124 SIVQELNRIKQ

-185 TYSISTAD
+185 TYSISSAE
-193 ELSKLAAMTN
+193 ELAKLAAMTD

-219 DLSAYST
+219 DLSVYST

-232 IGIYDVI
+232 IG
-239 NGSTTYFRATF
+239 SPSKKFTATF
-250 DGNGFVISNL
+250 DGNGHVVSNL
-260 YINRLNDY
+260 YIYRPNDNN
-268 DQGLFGR
+268 QGLFGWASNA
-275 VDGAEIKNIG
+275 DIKNVG
-285 LENVDVTGMDYV
+285 LENVDVTGDC
-297 GGLIGLSD
+297 
-305 GLTITN
+305 N
-311 SCVTGSISGEFSQV
+311 V
-325 GGLVGYNGNA
+325 GGLVGNGS
-335 EITILN
+335 N
-341 SCVTGRVTG
+341 SIISNCYATG
-350 DEFVGGLIGSAY
+350 DVVGGGW
-362 AGVSITN
+362 
-369 SYTTGSVS
+369 
-377 GNGRYVAGLVGEHY
+377 
-391 GIDKLTITNSYAA
+391 
-404 GSMKGYCYVG
+404 VG
-414 GLVGGS
+414 GLVGEGS
-420 SELTITNSY
+420 SSTISNCY

-436 NDFCIGGLVG
+436 TRTYSNVGGLVG
-446 QGYGSITNSYATGS
+446 YGQNRIIISSSYSTGS
-460 VTGNSDVGG
+460 VTGNNNVGG
-469 LMGYSDGVVLDN
+469 LLGWSNYGTINNSYSTGTVTGNANVGGLLGYGGVTLDN

-489 QTNGIGAGILDSGT
+489 QTNGIGSGTPSSGT

-514 LISQGILL
+514 LISQGILP
-522 DYRAKT
+522 DYKSKT
-528 VDKSSSKTYSLQIG
+528 VDKGSSKTYSLQIG

-556 GIDISALDGLVL
+556 GIDISALDGLDL

-574 SIIDEVLKSI
+574 STIDEVLKSI

-605 GVAYDN
+605 GVSYDN

-641 ATLMST
+641 ATLMTT
-647 ANQTPAIALQL
+647 ANQTPAFALQL

>member
-1 MAFKRGVKMK
+1 MK
-11 INTNLSSLIVQS
+11 INTNLSSIIVQS

-78 LDMVQTAS
+78 LDLVQTAS

-124 SIVQDLNRIKQ
+124 SIVQELNRIKQ

-185 TYSISTAD
+185 TYSISSAE
-193 ELSKLAAMTN
+193 ELAKLAAMTD

-214 LANDI
+214 LTNDI
-219 DLSAYST
+219 DLSVYST

-232 IGIYDVI
+232 IG
-239 NGSTTYFRATF
+239 SPSKKFTATF
-250 DGNGFVISNL
+250 DGNGHVVSNL
-260 YINRLNDY
+260 YIYRPNDNN
-268 DQGLFGR
+268 QGLFGWASNA
-275 VDGAEIKNIG
+275 DIKNVG
-285 LENVDVTGMDYV
+285 LENVDVTGDC
-297 GGLIGLSD
+297 
-305 GLTITN
+305 N
-311 SCVTGSISGEFSQV
+311 V
-325 GGLVGYNGNA
+325 GGLVGNGS
-335 EITILN
+335 N
-341 SCVTGRVTG
+341 SIISNCYATG
-350 DEFVGGLIGSAY
+350 DVVGGGW
-362 AGVSITN
+362 
-369 SYTTGSVS
+369 
-377 GNGRYVAGLVGEHY
+377 
-391 GIDKLTITNSYAA
+391 
-404 GSMKGYCYVG
+404 VG
-414 GLVGGS
+414 GLVGEGS
-420 SELTITNSY
+420 SSTISNCY

-436 NDFCIGGLVG
+436 TRTYSYVGGLVG
-446 QGYGSITNSYATGS
+446 YGQNRIIISSSYSTGS
-460 VTGNSDVGG
+460 VTGNNNVGG
-469 LMGYSDGVVLDN
+469 LLGWSNYGTINNSYSTGTVTGNANVGGLLGYGGVTLDN

-489 QTNGIGAGILDSGT
+489 QTNGIGSGTPSSGT

-514 LISQGILL
+514 LISQGILP
-522 DYRAKT
+522 DYKSKT
-528 VDKSSSKTYSLQIG
+528 VDKGSSKTYSLQIG

-556 GIDISALDGLVL
+556 GIDISALDGLDL

-574 SIIDEVLKSI
+574 STIDEVLKSI

-605 GVAYDN
+605 GVSYDN

-641 ATLMST
+641 ATLMTT

>member
-1 MAFKRGVKMK
+1 M
-11 INTNLSSLIVQS
+11 
-23 SLKTSTNGLNQAIE
+23 
-37 RMTTGFK
+37 
-44 INHAKDNAANY
+44 
-55 SISTKLSSK
+55 
-64 ISGYQIAEDNALMG
+64 
-78 LDMVQTAS
+78 
-86 SSLET
+86 
-91 MSNLTSRL
+91 
-99 RSLATQAQNGT
+99 
-110 YGYKSIDAINSEAR
+110 
-124 SIVQDLNRIKQ
+124 NRIKQ

-163 RRDTSG
+163 SRDTSG

-193 ELSKLAAMTN
+193 ELSKLATMTN

-232 IGIYDVI
+232 IG
-239 NGSTTYFRATF
+239 SPSKSFTATF
-250 DGNGFVISNL
+250 DGNGHVISKL
-260 YINRLNDY
+260 YINRPSSGSAL
-268 DQGLFGR
+268 GLFGQ

-285 LENVDVTGMDYV
+285 LENVNVTGRELFIGGLLGLGLNDTMITNCYATGSVTGTSYLGGLLGRSAVSITITNCCSTGNVTGSGLGQCV
-297 GGLIGLSD
+297 GGLLGLAKEA
-305 GLTITN
+305 TI
-311 SCVTGSISGEFSQV
+311 S
-325 GGLVGYNGNA
+325 
-335 EITILN
+335 
-341 SCVTGRVTG
+341 
-350 DEFVGGLIGSAY
+350 
-362 AGVSITN
+362 
-369 SYTTGSVS
+369 
-377 GNGRYVAGLVGEHY
+377 
-391 GIDKLTITNSYAA
+391 
-404 GSMKGYCYVG
+404 
-414 GLVGGS
+414 
-420 SELTITNSY
+420 NSY

-436 NDFCIGGLVG
+436 RMSVGGLLG
-446 QGYGSITNSYATGS
+446 EGSSGATTTIISNSYATGS
-460 VTGNSDVGG
+460 VTGSSYVGGLLGLGVKGSVINSYATGRVTGNDDVGG
-469 LMGYSDGVVLDN
+469 LLGFATGTTLDN

-489 QTNGIGAGILDSGT
+489 QTNGLGLGVHYGT

-528 VDKSSSKTYSLQIG
+528 EDKSSSKAYILQIG

-556 GIDISALDGLVL
+556 GIDISALDGLDL

-574 SIIDEVLKSI
+574 STLDEVLKSI

-605 GVAYDN
+605 GVSYDN

-627 SSAYIRNQILQQAA
+627 SSAYIRNQILQQAT

>member
-1 MAFKRGVKMK
+1 MK
-11 INTNLSSLIVQS
+11 INTNLSSIIVQS

-78 LDMVQTAS
+78 LDLVQTAS

-124 SIVQDLNRIKQ
+124 SIVQELNRIKQ

-185 TYSISTAD
+185 TYSISSAE
-193 ELSKLAAMTN
+193 ELAKLAAMTD
-203 NGLIGE
+203 NGGIGE

-219 DLSAYST
+219 DLSVYST

-232 IGIYDVI
+232 IG
-239 NGSTTYFRATF
+239 SPSKKFTATF
-250 DGNGFVISNL
+250 DGNGHVVSNL
-260 YINRLNDY
+260 YIYRPNDNN
-268 DQGLFGR
+268 QGLFGWASNA
-275 VDGAEIKNIG
+275 DIKNVG
-285 LENVDVTGMDYV
+285 LENVDVTGDC
-297 GGLIGLSD
+297 
-305 GLTITN
+305 N
-311 SCVTGSISGEFSQV
+311 V
-325 GGLVGYNGNA
+325 GGLVGNGS
-335 EITILN
+335 N
-341 SCVTGRVTG
+341 SIISNCYATG
-350 DEFVGGLIGSAY
+350 DVVGGGW
-362 AGVSITN
+362 
-369 SYTTGSVS
+369 
-377 GNGRYVAGLVGEHY
+377 
-391 GIDKLTITNSYAA
+391 
-404 GSMKGYCYVG
+404 VG
-414 GLVGGS
+414 GLVGEGS
-420 SELTITNSY
+420 SSTISNCY

-436 NDFCIGGLVG
+436 TRTYSNVGGLVG
-446 QGYGSITNSYATGS
+446 YGQNRIIISSSYSTGS
-460 VTGNSDVGG
+460 VTGNNNVGG
-469 LMGYSDGVVLDN
+469 LLGWSNYGTINNSYSTGTVTGNANVGGLLGYGGVTLDN

-489 QTNGIGAGILDSGT
+489 QTNGIGSGTPSSGT

-514 LISQGILL
+514 LISQGILP
-522 DYRAKT
+522 DYKSKT
-528 VDKSSSKTYSLQIG
+528 VDKGSSKTYSLQIG

-556 GIDISALDGLVL
+556 GIDISALDGLDL

-574 SIIDEVLKSI
+574 STIDEVLKSI

-605 GVAYDN
+605 GVSYDN

-641 ATLMST
+641 ATLMTT